1 MVLWLKFIDST
12 VFCLLPT
19 TILCPVIQMSPPETK
34 AQGDI
39 FQKRSILSSVYS
51 KYKLVL
57 IGSAITM
64 KLIQKDG
71 YDD

>member
-1 MVLWLKFIDST
+1 MVLWLKTIDST
-12 VFCLLPT
+12 VFLFT
-19 TILCPVIQMSPPETK
+19 SHDNFICPVIQMSPPETK

-39 FQKRSILSSVYS
+39 FQKRSILYS
-51 KYKLVL
+51 KLVL

>member
-1 MVLWLKFIDST
+1 
-12 VFCLLPT
+12 
-19 TILCPVIQMSPPETK
+19 MSPPETK

-39 FQKRSILSSVYS
+39 FQKRSILYS
-51 KYKLVL
+51 KLVL

>member
-39 FQKRSILSSVYS
+39 FQKRSILSILQVGPDWFRYNHEIDP
-51 KYKLVL
+51 KRWL
-57 IGSAITM
+57 
-64 KLIQKDG
+64 
-71 YDD
+71 

>member
-39 FQKRSILSSVYS
+39 FQKRSSILSILQVGPDWFRYNHEIDP
-51 KYKLVL
+51 KRWL
-57 IGSAITM
+57 
-64 KLIQKDG
+64 
-71 YDD
+71 